1 MKTARLAW
9 IDYARGIAIILVLY
23 RHVFEGIKQAGISVA
38 HYLPVEYAN
47 IMFYS
52 FRMPLFFIVSGV
64 FVARSLHKRGIQ
76 KFIEN
81 KARTIIYP
89 YVIWGSLQ
97 IILQYIFSAYINTD
111 KENLNLLYLLY
122 SPREVGQ
129 FWYLYALFN
138 VAVLYVI
145 LKVYAKLNALQCTA
159 LGILMFY
166 LSSLLSQYQVNTW
179 FMADILHYFVFFA
192 VGDLFSSIVLNS
204 IHNEV
209 GYFKKHI
216 LLWVIPFIGA
226 QAVYLYLNL
235 QHPSVL
241 FDYVEYSMPV
251 IFLIIAF
258 LGCGFV
264 ILLSQYLDK
273 TGKIKWLRIVGEH
286 SLYIYVVHVIVMAA
300 VRIFMMHVLGI
311 TNLPLLLITGILV
324 GLLIPI
330 LLYKLAIKANMPWL
344 FTLENKNTRNLKK
357 E

>member
-1 MKTARLAW
+1 MAW

-23 RHVFEGIKQAGISVA
+23 RHVFEGIKQAGVSIV

-89 YVIWGSLQ
+89 YIIWGSLQ
-97 IILQYIFSAYINTD
+97 IILQYIFSSYINTD
-111 KENLNLLYLLY
+111 KEHLNLLYLLY

-138 VAVLYVI
+138 VAVLYVL
-145 LKVYAKLNALQCTA
+145 LKVYAKLNAVQCTA
-159 LGILMFY
+159 LGLLMFY
-166 LSSLLSQYQVNTW
+166 LSSILSQNNINIW
-179 FMADILHYFVFFA
+179 FLADILHYFVFFA
-192 VGDLFSSIVLNS
+192 VGDLLSNQVLNS
-204 IHNEV
+204 IHNEA
-209 GYFKKHI
+209 GYFKKRI
-216 LLWVIPFIGA
+216 LIWVLPFIA
-226 QAVYLYLNL
+226 TQAVYLYINL
-235 QHPSVL
+235 ENPSVL

-251 IFLIIAF
+251 TFLLIAF

-264 ILLSQYLDK
+264 ILFSQYLDK

-300 VRIFMMHVLGI
+300 TRIFMMHVLRI

-324 GLLIPI
+324 GLLVPI
-330 LLYKLAIKANMPWL
+330 LIYKLAMKANMPWL
-344 FTLENKNTRNLKK
+344 FTLENRKAIKLKK